1 MTERLGF
8 AFFMLSLIQILAI
21 LSPFLCFKFIL
32 QNVME
37 PSLIEDTVGLFMLI
51 CQS

>member
-8 AFFMLSLIQILAI
+8 AFFVLSFIQILAI
-21 LSPFLCFKFIL
+21 LSPFLCFKLIL
-32 QNVME
+32 QNVVE
-37 PSLIEDTVGLFMLI
+37 PSLVEDVVGLFILI